1 MPMNKL
7 LKAIAIAVALI
18 AILIVVLF
26 ATGAIRID
34 NRQST
39 KDNTIS
45 DIVENNKVSS
55 SASIHIEGN
64 TDIHIS
70 GDNDKAKPLERIEK
84 DSTTSG
90 YVNKKDSEIA
100 TRIIKPEGKYKG
112 FAYNENK
119 DYYIL
124 SKDVGWVMLG
134 NDTDKIT
141 IAEDNHN
148 SKITDSLENMIS
160 LGGMSNY
167 FLSEA
172 KVGDKVSGGLTLL
185 GKEVQSEYKSKKVAF
200 KYSYYAFK
208 NSNSNFLYASV
219 KPTKAKIVLNIKI
232 ESTREKELDK
242 IFKDCLDELI
252 MILK

>member
-1 MPMNKL
+1 MPMSKL
-7 LKAIAIAVALI
+7 LKAIVIAIALI
-18 AILIVVLF
+18 AILIAVLF
-26 ATGAIRID
+26 ATGAIRVGDKQKIQD
-34 NRQST
+34 DS
-39 KDNTIS
+39 S
-45 DIVENNKVSS
+45 VDIIEDNKVSS
-55 SASIHIEGN
+55 SASIHIGGS

-70 GDNDKAKPLERIEK
+70 GDNDKAKPIERIEK
-84 DSTTSG
+84 DETTSG
-90 YVNKKDSEIA
+90 YTNKKDSEVV
-100 TRIIKPEGKYKG
+100 TRVIKPDGKYKG

-141 IAEDNHN
+141 ITEDNHN
-148 SKITDSLENMIS
+148 TKIKESLENMIS

-172 KVGDKVSGGLTLL
+172 KVGETISGGLTLL
-185 GKEVQSEYKSKKVAF
+185 GKEILSEHKAKKVTF

-208 NSNSNFLYASV
+208 NSNSNFLYASI
-219 KPTKAKIVLNIKI
+219 KPTKAKTILNIKI
-232 ESTREKELDK
+232 ESSREKELDK
-242 IFKDCLDELI
+242 IFKDCLNELI